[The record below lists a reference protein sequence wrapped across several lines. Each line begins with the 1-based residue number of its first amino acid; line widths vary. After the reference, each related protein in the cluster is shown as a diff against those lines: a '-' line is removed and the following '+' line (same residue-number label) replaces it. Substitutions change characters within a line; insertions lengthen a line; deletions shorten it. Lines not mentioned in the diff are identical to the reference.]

1 MQDYVCL
8 MRKLLE
14 NGILT
19 EKDSFALVNA
29 EEAEHISLPFYGT
42 LIITGAEDEEGQKY
56 IFIRLMEIC
65 DETTPITTLMYN
77 GKILK
82 HTIKE
87 FNNKIIFPVKAVI
100 LKSSEIIKKEMEKFT
115 LKPIIDTMKTLREP
129 GGCPWDRSQ
138 NHMTLRTYFLQEV
151 YEVIDAIEEN
161 DILNLKEELGDVLLQ
176 VVFHARIA
184 EENGE
189 FSMQDVVDGI
199 ANKMVKRHP
208 FVFEKMSKEDLFA
221 VIKNWEKRKRKEKNR
236 KYLLSGIPKCLPSL
250 LLACIIQK
258 KVSSVGIYDLT
269 AFRED
274 EKPLWRNAT
283 QREVQTGNRMG
294 EESAGAYLFELARV
308 MQEKGIDPELSLHSF
323 CVNLMRRFSEFED
336 GIRGCGSFDALSQE
350 RLEELWREFNAK
362 V

>member
-8 MRKLLE
+8 MRKLLK

-19 EKDSFALVNA
+19 EKDSFTLMNA

-42 LIITGAEDEEGQKY
+42 LIITGAEDEERQKY

-65 DETTPITTLMYN
+65 DETTPIITLMYN

-82 HTIKE
+82 YTIKE
-87 FNNKIIFPVKAVI
+87 FNNKIIFPVEAVI
-100 LKSSEIIKKEMEKFT
+100 LKAPEIIKKEMKKFT

-199 ANKMVKRHP
+199 TNKMVKRHP

-221 VIKNWEKRKRKEKNR
+221 VIKNWEKRK
-236 KYLLSGIPKCLPSL
+236 
-250 LLACIIQK
+250 IQK

>member
-1 MQDYVCL
+1 
-8 MRKLLE
+8 
-14 NGILT
+14 
-19 EKDSFALVNA
+19 
-29 EEAEHISLPFYGT
+29 
-42 LIITGAEDEEGQKY
+42 
-56 IFIRLMEIC
+56 
-65 DETTPITTLMYN
+65 
-77 GKILK
+77 
-82 HTIKE
+82 
-87 FNNKIIFPVKAVI
+87 
-100 LKSSEIIKKEMEKFT
+100 
-115 LKPIIDTMKTLREP
+115 
-129 GGCPWDRSQ
+129 
-138 NHMTLRTYFLQEV
+138 
-151 YEVIDAIEEN
+151 
-161 DILNLKEELGDVLLQ
+161 
-176 VVFHARIA
+176 
-184 EENGE
+184 
-189 FSMQDVVDGI
+189 MQDVVDGI

>member
-1 MQDYVCL
+1 MQ
-8 MRKLLE
+8 
-14 NGILT
+14 I
-19 EKDSFALVNA
+19 
-29 EEAEHISLPFYGT
+29 
-42 LIITGAEDEEGQKY
+42 
-56 IFIRLMEIC
+56 
-65 DETTPITTLMYN
+65 
-77 GKILK
+77 
-82 HTIKE
+82 
-87 FNNKIIFPVKAVI
+87 
-100 LKSSEIIKKEMEKFT
+100 
-115 LKPIIDTMKTLREP
+115 
-129 GGCPWDRSQ
+129 
-138 NHMTLRTYFLQEV
+138 
-151 YEVIDAIEEN
+151 
-161 DILNLKEELGDVLLQ
+161 
-176 VVFHARIA
+176 
-184 EENGE
+184 NGE
-189 FSMQDVVDGI
+189 TPSLCI
-199 ANKMVKRHP
+199 R
-208 FVFEKMSKEDLFA
+208 KMSKEDLFA

-294 EESAGAYLFELARV
+294 KESAGAYLFELARV
-308 MQEKGIDPELSLHSF
+308 MQEKGIDPELSLHCF

>member
-1 MQDYVCL
+1 
-8 MRKLLE
+8 
-14 NGILT
+14 
-19 EKDSFALVNA
+19 
-29 EEAEHISLPFYGT
+29 
-42 LIITGAEDEEGQKY
+42 
-56 IFIRLMEIC
+56 
-65 DETTPITTLMYN
+65 
-77 GKILK
+77 
-82 HTIKE
+82 
-87 FNNKIIFPVKAVI
+87 
-100 LKSSEIIKKEMEKFT
+100 MEKFT

-189 FSMQDVVDGI
+189 FSMQDVVDVI
-199 ANKMVKRHP
+199 TNKMVKRHP

-221 VIKNWEKRKRKEKNR
+221 VIKNWEKSKRKEKNR

-308 MQEKGIDPELSLHSF
+308 MQEKGIDPELSLYSF

>member
-1 MQDYVCL
+1 MRDYVWII
-8 MRKLLE
+8 RKLLE
-14 NGILT
+14 NGLLT
-19 EKDSFALVNA
+19 EKDSFILMNG

-42 LIITGAEDEEGQKY
+42 LIIAGTEDEEQQKY
-56 IFIRLMEIC
+56 IFTRLMEIC
-65 DETTPITTLMYN
+65 DETTPVTILIHN
-77 GKILK
+77 GKFLK
-82 HTIKE
+82 YTIKE
-87 FNNKIIFPVKAVI
+87 FNNKIMFPVEAVI

-115 LKPIIDTMKTLREP
+115 LSPIIDMMKTLREP

-138 NHMTLRTYFLQEV
+138 NHATLRTYFLQEV

-161 DILNLKEELGDVLLQ
+161 DLLNLKEELGDVLLQ

-184 EENGE
+184 EEKGE

-199 ANKMVKRHP
+199 TAKMVKRHP
-208 FVFEKMSKEDLFA
+208 FIFEKMDKEDLSE
-221 VIKNWEKRKRKEKNR
+221 VLENWEKRKRKEKNR

-269 AFRED
+269 AFCKGERL
-274 EKPLWRNAT
+274 LWRNAA
-283 QREVQTGNRMG
+283 QGEVQTGNGMG

-308 MQEKGIDPELSLHSF
+308 MQEKGIDPELSLHRF